1 MEPFRFSL
9 QEESCTV
16 TVGGIIGSLRSA
28 GCRSRLHLPRTDVQH
43 VPCQLQGGGA
53 RSNMALVFEQHE
65 VSCVLPAFQ
74 ANPEQGIALGL
85 RTLSN
90 HETAFPLFSVTVD
103 GYSDIAQRR

>member
-1 MEPFRFSL
+1 
-9 QEESCTV
+9 
-16 TVGGIIGSLRSA
+16 
-28 GCRSRLHLPRTDVQH
+28 
-43 VPCQLQGGGA
+43 
-53 RSNMALVFEQHE
+53 MALVFEQHE

-103 GYSDIAQRR
+103 GYSDIERSATSLSDTEARGNKPFS